1 MKSIDTYT
9 AAVFRRSQEKIAAR
23 RKRRRRLL
31 AGAVPLC
38 LALCLVLTM
47 PLWRPVTT
55 DGTPP
60 ANGQE
65 FGTVGTSAVL
75 TVTDEAGDFTV
86 TVTDPDDV
94 AHVRSLL
101 TQYLTSPTEPES
113 AADGNGGA
121 SPRVYTVRFASPQG
135 DDVYYLFPDSRTL
148 SGEGYY
154 ATLSEAQWQQFQ
166 TLFHLPD

>member
-1 MKSIDTYT
+1 MKPIDTYT

-31 AGAVPLC
+31 AGGVPLC

-65 FGTVGTSAVL
+65 FGTVGTSAAL
-75 TVTDEAGDFTV
+75 TVTNEAGDFTI
-86 TVTDPDDV
+86 TITDPDDV
-94 AHVRSLL
+94 AHARSLL
-101 TQYLTSPTEPES
+101 TQYLVSPAEPES
-113 AADGNGGA
+113 SPDGNDGGV
-121 SPRVYTVRFASPQG
+121 PRAYTVRFATSQG

-148 SGEGYY
+148 TGGGNSV
-154 ATLSEAQWQQFQ
+154 TLSEAQWQQLKTRFD
-166 TLFHLPD
+166 LPD